1 MPRQRASSTERGLG
15 SAHQSARQRALA
27 AMPEGALCARCES
40 RGIAHPMTRAV
51 ITRRSDGRYVSPMLD
66 LDDFPGRAYGGPQV
80 KRLSW
85 RRCNRQA
92 GQAITAAINRTRGG
106 PTPKQLAAMRLR
118 QWQASTDRSAGTSTG
133 LADLTHSDHGHQ

>member
-1 MPRQRASSTERGLG
+1 
-15 SAHQSARQRALA
+15 
-27 AMPEGALCARCES
+27 MPEGALCARCES

-51 ITRRSDGRYVSPMLD
+51 ITRRPDGRYVSPMLD

-92 GQAITAAINRTRGG
+92 GQAITAAINRARGG
-106 PTPKQLAAMRLR
+106 LTQRQQAAIRAKQGAAANRTTASGGNRARGPAPWVTSR
-118 QWQASTDRSAGTSTG
+118 QW
-133 LADLTHSDHGHQ
+133 